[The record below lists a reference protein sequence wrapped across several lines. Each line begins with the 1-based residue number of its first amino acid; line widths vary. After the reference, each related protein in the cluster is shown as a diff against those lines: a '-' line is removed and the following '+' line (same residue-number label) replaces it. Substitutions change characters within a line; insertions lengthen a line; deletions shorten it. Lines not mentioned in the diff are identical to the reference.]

1 MAQDIP
7 SSEVVVEY
15 INESGGQ
22 ITITL
27 DGEDFVLSA
36 SRAKPR
42 PLVEQAQS
50 YIGTIASS
58 VWHHPTDVTIPIFL
72 APVLAG
78 VFNPIAPQ
86 AQQNAQAV
94 MRIAVGSLAGVYNDP
109 KHLRLALQMLLV
121 YQQTDLRG
129 RMLLAMGTRFFVGG
143 AASRWVFSFGGRL
156 KPKSRTG
163 KISKGLGM
171 FLLASIGSTYRVCRN
186 IYERDPRNAMPNP
199 YSALAAILT
208 GEDRI
213 IDLPQEIGIDAY
225 FKIRTYLIENPDA
238 IQLDDAE
245 LILIQKAINAVFDF
259 ISDPRS
265 FVSQNAND

>member
-7 SSEVVVEY
+7 SSEIVVDYV
-15 INESGGQ
+15 NESGGK

-42 PLVEQAQS
+42 PLVEQAQE
-50 YIGTIASS
+50 YIGTVASS

-86 AQQNAQAV
+86 AQRNALAI
-94 MRIAVGSLAGVYNDP
+94 MRIAVGSLSVVYNDP

-129 RMLLAMGTRFFVGG
+129 RMLLAAGTRLGT
-143 AASRWVFSFGGRL
+143 SMTLSKWVFSFGGRL
-156 KPKSRTG
+156 KPKSRAG
-163 KISKGLGM
+163 KIGAGLGM
-171 FLLASIGSTYRVCRN
+171 FFLASIGSTYRVSRN
-186 IYERDPRNAMPNP
+186 IYERNPHNAMPNV
-199 YSALAAILT
+199 YSALAAITT

-238 IQLDDAE
+238 IQLADAE

-259 ISDPRS
+259 ISDPRG